1 MEQLQNVVN
10 QGRHKAK
17 APMESSSNRKMSYRS
32 DIDGLRAIAVLSVI
46 AFHIAPEKFKGGFV
60 GVDIFF
66 VISGFLISSI
76 IYKELESDA
85 FSIVEFY
92 VRRIRRIYPALFIVL
107 SFVCVAGW
115 IFLLPSDFVAL
126 GKQIL
131 GGSTFVANFVLWWQ
145 SGYFSPEAAL
155 KPLLHL
161 WSLGVEEQYY
171 LIFPLICIAFYRS
184 RSRWTL
190 PAAFLA
196 IAAVSM
202 FLNVACVSKYSAA
215 TYFLPFSR
223 LWELFVGA
231 GLSLFLQRNMQ
242 SPCESRLLPK
252 WRHGIGFLGL
262 VLLVVS
268 VFGIDQFDAFPGW
281 WALLPTIGAV
291 LVIVAGQTSLVN
303 RYVLSSKPAV
313 FVGLISYP
321 LYLWHWPILVFM
333 RVSIADWG
341 AKISH
346 LQKGAMIIVA
356 FFLAYLTYR
365 FIELP
370 IRHVKPREQRRKG
383 ALWLISC
390 VSLIGAF
397 GVLVILMEGFPT
409 RLPSAV
415 VALDHDYG
423 QDGSISWRVGTCFLR
438 PDQYAASFSDS
449 CVDTAERGAARPLAL
464 VWGDSHAADLFPGFR
479 ALQDQSGVRLAQ
491 FTASS
496 CPPIVGVQ
504 FREQPACLSINDA
517 VLDRVRGLKP
527 DIVVLSAYWDSLGSD
542 RDRIARAE
550 KLLQTIEL
558 VKAAGVKKVVVLGSA
573 PVWTTPV
580 KALLV
585 SELHRNPGDPVPRRL
600 ARGLLVTHDDT
611 LLKATTLRAG
621 AVYVPVFENLC
632 DQTSCIVTTGPGW
645 KGMVTYDQ
653 SHFTDHGSMLVAR
666 SIWAS
671 IIDSKPMLGYVAG
684 AFGDVIAEATTG
696 TRAESRLPVV
706 P

>member
-1 MEQLQNVVN
+1 MEQLPTFADKGNARTAM
-10 QGRHKAK
+10 G
-17 APMESSSNRKMSYRS
+17 SSSDRKISYRS

-46 AFHIAPEKFKGGFV
+46 AFHIAPARFKGGFV

-76 IYKELESDA
+76 IYKELESGG

-92 VRRIRRIYPALFIVL
+92 VRRIRRIYPALFLVL

-131 GGSTFVANFVLWWQ
+131 GGSTFSANFVLWWQ

-171 LIFPLICIAFYRS
+171 LIFPLVCMAFYRS

-190 PAAFLA
+190 PTAFLA

-202 FLNVACVSKYSAA
+202 FLNVAFVSKYRAA
-215 TYFLPFSR
+215 AYFLPFSR

-231 GLSLFLQRNMQ
+231 GLSLFLQRNLQ
-242 SPCESRLLPK
+242 APWESRLLPK

-262 VLLVVS
+262 ALLVVS

-281 WALLPTIGAV
+281 WALLPTIGVV

-303 RYVLSSKPAV
+303 EYILSCKPAV

-321 LYLWHWPILVFM
+321 LYLWHWPILSFM
-333 RVSIADWG
+333 RVANADWD

-356 FFLAYLTYR
+356 FLLAYLTYR
-365 FIELP
+365 FVELP
-370 IRHVKPREQRRKG
+370 IRHVKQRGQRRRG
-383 ALWLISC
+383 ALWLLGC
-390 VSLIGAF
+390 VSLTGTF
-397 GVLVILMEGFPT
+397 GVLVILIVGFPA

-423 QDGSISWRVGTCFLR
+423 PDGSNSWREGTCFLR
-438 PDQYAASFSDS
+438 PDQFPESFSNS
-449 CVDTAERGAARPLAL
+449 CVDTEEWRAAQPLVL

-479 ALQDQSGVRLAQ
+479 TLQDQSGVRLAQ
-491 FTASS
+491 YTASM
-496 CPPIVGVQ
+496 CAPIIGLQ
-504 FREQPACLSINDA
+504 IRERPACESVNNA
-517 VLDRVRGLKP
+517 VLDRVRNLKP
-527 DIVVLSAYWDSLGSD
+527 SIVVLSAYWDYLDPDHD
-542 RDRIARAE
+542 RTTRAE

-558 VKAAGVKKVVVLGSA
+558 VKAAGVQKVVVLGSV
-573 PVWTTPV
+573 PFWTTPV
-580 KALLV
+580 LGLLV
-585 SELHRNPGDPVPRRL
+585 SELRRNPDNPVPHRL
-600 ARGLLVTHDDT
+600 AQGLLEAHDDT
-611 LLKATTLRAG
+611 LLRTTTLTAG

-632 DQTSCIVTTGPGW
+632 DQTSCIATTGPGW
-645 KGMVTYDQ
+645 KDVVTYDQ
-653 SHFTDHGSMLVAR
+653 SHFTVHGSMLVTQR
-666 SIWAS
+666 IWAS
-671 IIDSKPMLGYVAG
+671 IIG
-684 AFGDVIAEATTG
+684 
-696 TRAESRLPVV
+696 SRS
-706 P
+706 

>member
-1 MEQLQNVVN
+1 VNEANYDVAMKQLQSAVHE
-10 QGRHKAK
+10 GRHKANVE
-17 APMESSSNRKMSYRS
+17 MESIPDKKISYRG

-76 IYKELESDA
+76 IYKELESGA

-115 IFLLPSDFVAL
+115 IFLLPTDFVAL
-126 GKQIL
+126 GKQIV
-131 GGSTFVANFVLWWQ
+131 GGSAFVANLVLWWQ
-145 SGYFSPEAAL
+145 TGYFSPEAAL

-171 LIFPLICIAFYRS
+171 LIFPLICIVFYRS

-202 FLNVACVSKYSAA
+202 FLNVAFVSQYSAA

-231 GLSLFLQRNMQ
+231 GLSLFLQRNVQ
-242 SPCESRLLPK
+242 GPWESRLLPK

-268 VFGIDQFDAFPGW
+268 VFGIDQLDSFPGW

-291 LVIVAGQTSLVN
+291 LVIVAGPTSLVN
-303 RYVLSSKPAV
+303 RYVLSCKPAV

-333 RVSIADWG
+333 RVAIADWG
-341 AKISH
+341 VKISH

-370 IRHVKPREQRRKG
+370 IRHVKQREQRRKG
-383 ALWLISC
+383 ALWLIGC
-390 VSLIGAF
+390 VSLTGAF

-409 RLPSAV
+409 RLPSEV

-423 QDGSISWRVGTCFLR
+423 KDGSNSWREGTCFLR
-438 PDQYAASFSDS
+438 PEQYAASFSDS
-449 CVDTAERGAARPLAL
+449 CVDTEKSGAASPLTL
-464 VWGDSHAADLFPGFR
+464 LWGDSHAADLLPGLR

-504 FREQPACLSINDA
+504 FRERPACLAINNA
-517 VLDRVRGLKP
+517 VLDRVRLLKP
-527 DIVVLSAYWDSLGSD
+527 DIVVLSAYWDLQGSD
-542 RDRIARAE
+542 RDHIARAE

-558 VKAAGVKKVVVLGSA
+558 VKAAGAKKVAVIGSV
-573 PVWTTPV
+573 PIWTTPV

-585 SELHRNPGDPVPRRL
+585 SELHLNPGAPVPRRL
-600 ARGLLVTHDDT
+600 ARGLLVVHDDT
-611 LLKATTLRAG
+611 LLKETTLRAG
-621 AVYVPVFENLC
+621 AIYVPVFEDLC
-632 DQTSCIVTTGPGW
+632 DPTSCIVTTGSGW
-645 KGMVTYDQ
+645 KDMVTYDN

-671 IIDSKPMLGYVAG
+671 II
-684 AFGDVIAEATTG
+684 G
-696 TRAESRLPVV
+696 THS
-706 P
+706 

>member
-1 MEQLQNVVN
+1 MEQLRDVENK
-10 QGRHKAK
+10 GRYKAK
-17 APMESSSNRKMSYRS
+17 ATMESSSNRKMSYRR

-46 AFHIAPEKFKGGFV
+46 GFHIAPEKFKGGFV

-76 IYKELESDA
+76 IYNELESDA

-107 SFVCVAGW
+107 SFVCVTGW
-115 IFLLPSDFVAL
+115 MFLLPSDFVAL

-202 FLNVACVSKYSAA
+202 FLNVAYVSRYSAA
-215 TYFLPFSR
+215 VYFLPISR

-231 GLSLFLQRNMQ
+231 GLSLFLQRNVQ
-242 SPCESRLLPK
+242 GPGESRLLPK

-262 VLLVVS
+262 GLLVVS

-303 RYVLSSKPAV
+303 RHVLSSKPAV

-333 RVSIADWG
+333 RVAIADWG

-370 IRHVKPREQRRKG
+370 IRHVKQRAQRRKG
-383 ALWLISC
+383 ALGLIGC

-397 GVLVILMEGFPT
+397 GVLVILMKGFPT

-415 VALDHDYG
+415 VALDHDYA
-423 QDGSISWRVGTCFLR
+423 QDGSNSWREGTCFL
-438 PDQYAASFSDS
+438 
-449 CVDTAERGAARPLAL
+449 
-464 VWGDSHAADLFPGFR
+464 
-479 ALQDQSGVRLAQ
+479 AQ
-491 FTASS
+491 ISTLRRSA
-496 CPPIVGVQ
+496 
-504 FREQPACLSINDA
+504 
-517 VLDRVRGLKP
+517 
-527 DIVVLSAYWDSLGSD
+527 IVV
-542 RDRIARAE
+542 
-550 KLLQTIEL
+550 
-558 VKAAGVKKVVVLGSA
+558 
-573 PVWTTPV
+573 
-580 KALLV
+580 
-585 SELHRNPGDPVPRRL
+585 
-600 ARGLLVTHDDT
+600 
-611 LLKATTLRAG
+611 
-621 AVYVPVFENLC
+621 
-632 DQTSCIVTTGPGW
+632 
-645 KGMVTYDQ
+645 
-653 SHFTDHGSMLVAR
+653 
-666 SIWAS
+666 
-671 IIDSKPMLGYVAG
+671 
-684 AFGDVIAEATTG
+684 
-696 TRAESRLPVV
+696 
-706 P
+706 